1 MGRCN
6 GRCTLV
12 GFCCLQL
19 VAALER
25 QIFDFLGYQWAP
37 ILANFLHIMAV
48 ILGIFG
54 TVQYRSKYLMM
65 YAVWLVLWVGWNAFI
80 ICFYLEVG
88 RLSQD
93 RDFIMTFNTSLHRSW
108 WMENGPGCLVTP
120 VLNSNLA
127 PEDHHVI
134 TVSGCLLDY
143 QYIEVVSSATQIF
156 LALFGFV
163 YACYVSKVFLEE
175 EDSFDFIGGFDSYG
189 YQAPQKTSH
198 LQLQPLYTSGTLRK
212 QSQELHIH
220 PSPDR
225 PEPKAPTHGIF
236 QPPWLDET
244 ASKGLGPGRS
254 PRPEE
259 LDPTISIL
267 PQPPLNA
274 DMVPSAPLCLPRG
287 AAGASRTPRP
297 LHPYGVS
304 VANPPIRAFFASCLW
319 LSSSAVALRAVANRQ
334 EDSGMRRR
342 ALAELFSNRGMCGT
356 ALPAAFLHT
365 EIATFVVN
373 GPQDIAQTC
382 LVVVLA
388 PRTGDP
394 VSRLI
399 QL

>member
-54 TVQYRSKYLMM
+54 TIQYRSRYLMM

-120 VLNSNLA
+120 VLNSRLA

-143 QYIEVVSSATQIF
+143 QYIEVLSSATQIF
-156 LALFGFV
+156 LAV
-163 YACYVSKVFLEE
+163 R
-175 EDSFDFIGGFDSYG
+175 
-189 YQAPQKTSH
+189 APVPALH
-198 LQLQPLYTSGTLRK
+198 AALDGH
-212 QSQELHIH
+212 SQN
-220 PSPDR
+220 PCVA
-225 PEPKAPTHGIF
+225 PEP
-236 QPPWLDET
+236 
-244 ASKGLGPGRS
+244 PGT
-254 PRPEE
+254 P
-259 LDPTISIL
+259 
-267 PQPPLNA
+267 
-274 DMVPSAPLCLPRG
+274 
-287 AAGASRTPRP
+287 RTPKP
-297 LHPYGVS
+297 VS
-304 VANPPIRAFFASCLW
+304 PPR
-319 LSSSAVALRAVANRQ
+319 
-334 EDSGMRRR
+334 RRR
-342 ALAELFSNRGMCGT
+342 AFITESEPLSFGIAGAAVARKGREKNELIFFPRNPGEETAEEQQRINLTSHSRPSPASRRWCGVKKP
-356 ALPAAFLHT
+356 L
-365 EIATFVVN
+365 
-373 GPQDIAQTC
+373 
-382 LVVVLA
+382 
-388 PRTGDP
+388 
-394 VSRLI
+394 SRPPTKT
-399 QL
+399 

>member
-1 MGRCN
+1 VPSPA
-6 GRCTLV
+6 L
-12 GFCCLQL
+12 LQ

-54 TVQYRSKYLMM
+54 TIQYRSRYLMM
-65 YAVWLVLWVGWNAFI
+65 VASLPWKTHFLGNPPAKSLGSTI
-80 ICFYLEVG
+80 L
-88 RLSQD
+88 LLLLQD

-198 LQLQPLYTSGTLRK
+198 LQLQPLYT
-212 QSQELHIH
+212 
-220 PSPDR
+220 
-225 PEPKAPTHGIF
+225 
-236 QPPWLDET
+236 
-244 ASKGLGPGRS
+244 
-254 PRPEE
+254 
-259 LDPTISIL
+259 
-267 PQPPLNA
+267 
-274 DMVPSAPLCLPRG
+274 
-287 AAGASRTPRP
+287 
-297 LHPYGVS
+297 
-304 VANPPIRAFFASCLW
+304 
-319 LSSSAVALRAVANRQ
+319 
-334 EDSGMRRR
+334 
-342 ALAELFSNRGMCGT
+342 
-356 ALPAAFLHT
+356 
-365 EIATFVVN
+365 
-373 GPQDIAQTC
+373 
-382 LVVVLA
+382 
-388 PRTGDP
+388 
-394 VSRLI
+394 
-399 QL
+399 